1 MVLRLA
7 DQLDVPLRERNALLL
22 AAGFAPRYTERP
34 LDDDALSAARTA
46 VERVLRAH
54 EPYPALAFDR
64 RWNIVMTN
72 RAVEPF
78 FADVDPE
85 LLRPPVNLVRLGLDP
100 RGFAPLV
107 VNLADVR
114 AVFRSRIT
122 RQLALTHDAGLAA
135 LHERIA
141 GDGLRRRVGPVRR
154 VRRPD
159 PDDPSSRRTGGTAVL
174 DHHHVR
180 HSHGHHPG
188 RGGGRVVLPRGRRE
202 RRVLRGTTARRLR
215 SADRMVPVRSGPMP
229 SAAQRPR
236 PRAPARSRRSERP
249 PSRCGRLPAT
259 GAGRGRVP
267 QGTRPPLR
275 RPALERRSRVPAPV
289 GVEAGLLLAVPAG
302 VHVAPPAGAAAAG
315 VEEGGSAGR

>member
-1 MVLRLA
+1 MHTVGELLRQWRHRRRLSQLDLALAADVSARHVSLVETGRSNPSADMVLRLA

-78 FADVDPE
+78 FADVDPD

-122 RQLALTHDAGLAA
+122 RQLAHTHDAELAA
-135 LHERIA
+135 LHDELLETDSADASGPSVESDVLIPMI
-141 GDGLRRRVGPVRR
+141 LR
-154 VRRPD
+154 
-159 PDDPSSRRTGGTAVL
+159 L
-174 DHHHVR
+174 
-180 HSHGHHPG
+180 
-188 RGGGRVVLPRGRRE
+188 GGREVRLFSTITTF
-202 RRVLRGTTARRLR
+202 GTPMDITLDEVAVE
-215 SADRMVPVRSGPMP
+215 SYYPADAE
-229 SAAQRPR
+229 SAAYFEEPR
-236 PRAPARSRRSERP
+236 RGDFGP
-249 PSRCGRLPAT
+249 PT
-259 GAGRGRVP
+259 GWCP
-267 QGTRPPLR
+267 
-275 RPALERRSRVPAPV
+275 
-289 GVEAGLLLAVPAG
+289 
-302 VHVAPPAGAAAAG
+302 
-315 VEEGGSAGR
+315 